1 MLPGKNLETENKDLC
16 KKLTYTRKC
25 KEAAWLRWTKEYIKS
40 LRERHNMKT
49 KDSTSIAKVG
59 QVVIIH
65 GDDQNKGKWT
75 QGIITDVFPGPDNTV
90 RAVRVKTSKSYLDR
104 AVQLLY
110 PLELS
115 FDVDQGGDRRTNRNL
130 NTDNDKLNPEAT
142 EFRTKRNAAA
152 IAELKVIVVIQ
163 NENEPSQVE

>member
-1 MLPGKNLETENKDLC
+1 M
-16 KKLTYTRKC
+16 
-25 KEAAWLRWTKEYIKS
+25 
-40 LRERHNMKT
+40 
-49 KDSTSIAKVG
+49 
-59 QVVIIH
+59 
-65 GDDQNKGKWT
+65 
-75 QGIITDVFPGPDNTV
+75 
-90 RAVRVKTSKSYLDR
+90 
-104 AVQLLY
+104 Y